1 MTSEVSIELIGNK
14 NVYVAERG
22 RSINNSEQLVRQRRG
37 AGNGIGILTGN
48 VTISKLEIYQT
59 FDRDS
64 PCNNPNSLGQISIEN
79 KTMARINHLA
89 LWCKIKEVW

>member
-14 NVYVAERG
+14 NVYVAARG

-48 VTISKLEIYQT
+48 VTIIKLEIFQT
-59 FDRDS
+59 SDRDS
-64 PCNNPNSLGQISIEN
+64 PCNNQQNYGTN
-79 KTMARINHLA
+79 
-89 LWCKIKEVW
+89 